1 MIDIAPRGIWVTAL
15 AVALLTV
22 AVPPSLDL
30 GEEGSEY
37 QLPAD
42 RGAQA
47 SPSTEWAL
55 GSFEPP
61 NRMAIYSHVDDE
73 RSAVEALQIAEN
85 VGVKV
90 PSIDYDASR
99 GAYYVEDGVS
109 SYEVVVYE
117 TPDSF
122 LLRDETIFDTITDG
136 KQPDLPTETEGK
148 ELALEYL
155 AESDQLP
162 AEQAVD
168 TAAPDYYWNTQ
179 VEVNTTT
186 DEKTV
191 LKTNLQVRFDRQVDG
206 YPASGGGSKL
216 YVHFSDGSHLAGVT
230 KAWPALEKEGS
241 EDLRSLDEAMA
252 MVNESSSDMRMDV
265 PPNCANLKLTSGQIE
280 YHVPGP
286 QSTETQA
293 FPVFSFLGSCEGID
307 GDPIT
312 GEKAQ
317 VLVPAVG

>member
-99 GAYYVEDGVS
+99 GAYYVEDGVR

-117 TPDSF
+117 TPNSF
-122 LLRDETIFDTITDG
+122 LLRDETIFNTITDG
-136 KQPDLPTETEGK
+136 KQPDLRPRLRARNSPSSTWRRAISCRRSKPST
-148 ELALEYL
+148 LR
-155 AESDQLP
+155 P
-162 AEQAVD
+162 R
-168 TAAPDYYWNTQ
+168 
-179 VEVNTTT
+179 TTT
-186 DEKTV
+186 GI
-191 LKTNLQVRFDRQVDG
+191 RR
-206 YPASGGGSKL
+206 
-216 YVHFSDGSHLAGVT
+216 
-230 KAWPALEKEGS
+230 W
-241 EDLRSLDEAMA
+241 RSIRRP
-252 MVNESSSDMRMDV
+252 MRKR
-265 PPNCANLKLTSGQIE
+265 C
-280 YHVPGP
+280 
-286 QSTETQA
+286 
-293 FPVFSFLGSCEGID
+293 
-307 GDPIT
+307 
-312 GEKAQ
+312 
-317 VLVPAVG
+317 